1 MSNNDIIGN
10 YHSDALQSFRNYKKL
25 AEKAIEQIDDE
36 QFFEAID
43 SESNSVAV
51 IVKHVAGN
59 LLSRWADFLTSDG
72 EKDFRDRDA
81 EFEKTGGTRESLMKF
96 WEDGWQTLFENIE
109 PFTVEDFLKSIT
121 IRGEPHTIVE
131 AMNRQLTHYAY
142 HIGQIVFLAKHL
154 RSAEW
159 QNLSVP
165 KNRSGQFNQFLAD
178 KQKEGVEKLDRME
191 AAGIFA
197 EDEKEK
203 SGPV

>member
-1 MSNNDIIGN
+1 MTNLIITN
-10 YHSDALQSFRNYKKL
+10 FHSDALQSFRNYKKL
-25 AEKAIEQIDDE
+25 AENAIEQIDDE

-43 SESNSVAV
+43 AESNSVAV

-178 KQKEGVEKLDRME
+178 RQKEGVEKLDRME
-191 AAGIFA
+191 AGRIFA
-197 EDEKEK
+197 EDEKK